1 MIHLDFRFKIFVS
14 IFSMVWTI
22 SGPRDIENNAEHKIL
37 IGGGGGGLT
46 EFPLIMI
53 TRRFFQKSLLY
64 VHLCLFAV
72 CGLLIETTVWQQL
85 LG

>member
-1 MIHLDFRFKIFVS
+1 
-14 IFSMVWTI
+14 MVWTI

-37 IGGGGGGLT
+37 IGGGGGLT

-53 TRRFFQKSLLY
+53 NRRFFKKSLLY